1 MRLAAAAAL
10 ALGMASC
17 YGHDRPV
24 GDAPTPLAVKSSG
37 SQQSQAMRDRE
48 QMNVQGPHGDGPDAA
63 ELAKN
68 GATCSADS
76 DCAGRLRCVAYSA
89 SGRDVRKCLFPCGD
103 GCPAGWNC
111 QIVSD
116 GPTNTCARA
125 R

>member
-1 MRLAAAAAL
+1 MRILGGLVL
-10 ALGMASC
+10 ALGLASC

-24 GDAPTPLAVKSSG
+24 GDMPTPLAVKSSG
-37 SQQSQAMRDRE
+37 AQQSQATADR
-48 QMNVQGPHGDGPDAA
+48 VDRADAPDSA

-76 DCAGRLRCVAYSA
+76 DCSGRLRCVSYSA
-89 SGRDVRKCLFPCGD
+89 SGRETRKCLFPCGD
-103 GCPAGWNC
+103 GCPSGWNC

>member
-1 MRLAAAAAL
+1 MRILGGLVL
-10 ALGMASC
+10 ALGLASC

-24 GDAPTPLAVKSSG
+24 GDTPTPLAVKSSG
-37 SQQSQAMRDRE
+37 SAQSADRE
-48 QMNVQGPHGDGPDAA
+48 QMNVQGPHADAPDSG

-76 DCAGRLRCVAYSA
+76 DCSGRLRCVSYSA
-89 SGRDVRKCLFPCGD
+89 SGREMRKCLFPCGD
-103 GCPAGWNC
+103 GCPTGWNC

-116 GPTNTCARA
+116 GPSNTCARA

>member
-1 MRLAAAAAL
+1 MRIAAAAAL
-10 ALGMASC
+10 ALGIASC

-24 GDAPTPLAVKSSG
+24 GETPTPLSVSSSG
-37 SQQSQAMRDRE
+37 STQSQAIANRE
-48 QMNVQGPHGDGPDAA
+48 RMNVQGPHADAADPA

-76 DCAGRLRCVAYSA
+76 DCTGRLRCVSYSA
-89 SGRDVRKCLFPCGD
+89 SGREMRKCLFPCGE
-103 GCPAGWNC
+103 GCPTDWNC

-116 GPTNTCARA
+116 GPTNTCARS

>member
-1 MRLAAAAAL
+1 MRTLGGLLL
-10 ALGMASC
+10 ALGIASC
-17 YGHDRPV
+17 YGHDRPI
-24 GDAPTPLAVKSSG
+24 GETPTPLSVKSSAA
-37 SQQSQAMRDRE
+37 QPQAPDRVE
-48 QMNVQGPHGDGPDAA
+48 RTDAADAA

-76 DCAGRLRCVAYSA
+76 DCTGRLRCVSYNV
-89 SGRDVRKCLFPCGD
+89 SGRELRKCLFPCGD
-103 GCPAGWNC
+103 GCPSGWNC